1 MEEIVKPIKD
11 TNASYRRIGAGD
23 AKNTDLFLDVEHYQ
37 LFEGCGAEV
46 AVRFNKGN
54 LTRSILLICSFL
66 PLKFDQSS
74 IHKTIYFSKHFI
86 LDQLAMLDAVFVDK
100 DGNPCETIIQ
110 SWDIRINTTKK
121 NGEIDK
127 RFYFKGL
134 LKDFK
139 YVDHEG
145 KEVDGK
151 FTIRNYLLGGV
162 SELHM
167 RKGADGVF
175 DVAIE
180 NKIDSNVASPRPCLL
195 PSSPLPLQQIFYGA
209 PGTGKS
215 RAVAELTRGCDVVR
229 TTFHPDSDYSTFV
242 GVYKPAT
249 KDEETTDAQ
258 GVVRRETKIVYEF
271 VPQAFLKAYAKAW
284 KKMAGAAGGAPEP
297 QFLVVEEINR
307 GNCAQVFGDLFQL
320 LDRAPDG
327 FSAYPIEAD
336 SDLCRHLRGEFV
348 GCATSRL
355 GADAERALRGE
366 TLLLP
371 PNLHIWATMNTSDQ
385 SLFPVDSAFKRR
397 WDWRYTPIFDAGLGW
412 VVRAGAGS
420 YDWWQFLEKI
430 NESIA
435 ALTSSE
441 DKKLGY
447 FFCKATDG
455 VISAETFVGKVL
467 FYLWNDVFKDY
478 GTDSPL
484 FDTPDGRRLTFCDF
498 YAVEDGRAK
507 ADEAKVELLMG
518 NLGVEAVPG
527 EASGDGL

>member
-1 MEEIVKPIKD
+1 MEEVVKPIKD

-23 AKNTDLFLDVEHYQ
+23 AKNTDLFLDIEHYQ
-37 LFEGCGAEV
+37 LFEGCGVEV
-46 AVRFNKGN
+46 TVRFNKVN
-54 LTRSILLICSFL
+54 LTRSLLLICSFL

-74 IHKTIYFSKHFI
+74 IHKTIYFSKNFI
-86 LDQLAMLDAVFVDK
+86 LDQLAMLDALFVDQ
-100 DGNPCETIIQ
+100 DGNPCETILQ
-110 SWDIRINTTKK
+110 SWEIRINTIKK

-139 YVDHEG
+139 YVGHDGE
-145 KEVDGK
+145 ERDGK
-151 FTIRNYLLGGV
+151 FTIRNYLLGGI

-175 DVAIE
+175 DVLVE
-180 NKIDSNVASPRPCLL
+180 NRADMSIAPPRPIVSC
-195 PSSPLPLQQIFYGA
+195 SPLPLQQIFYGA

-215 RAVAELTRGCDVVR
+215 RAVSELTEGRDVVR

-249 KDEETTDAQ
+249 KDEETTDAG
-258 GVVRRETKIVYEF
+258 GVARRETKIVYEF

-284 KKMAGAAGGAPEP
+284 KKLVGAAGGAPEP

-336 SDLCRHLRGEFV
+336 TDLCRHLRSEFE
-348 GCATSRL
+348 GCAAPWL
-355 GADAERALRGE
+355 GADADRALRGE

-397 WDWRYTPIFDAGLGW
+397 WDWHYTPIYDAALGW
-412 VVRAGAGS
+412 VVRAGARR

-430 NESIA
+430 NDNIA

-484 FDTPDGRRLTFCDF
+484 FDAPDGRRLTFSDF
-498 YAVEDGRAK
+498 YAVEGGAAK
-507 ADEAKVELLMG
+507 ADETKVEILMR
-518 NLGVEAVPG
+518 NLGVEALPD
-527 EASGDGL
+527 EESGDGL

>member
-1 MEEIVKPIKD
+1 MMARKIKFQQFRKNDLVADSGKQFELGASWCADFFSFVPANESVSVTLTFKSLTETFLSWSGRQVELELAPVTNRGDRKAYANGRNGYSQIKD
-11 TNASYRRIGAGD
+11 FFINDLKLTVE
-23 AKNTDLFLDVEHYQ
+23 KNGSDYFAICRSGCDEYFLYVVPRWLFHNI
-37 LFEGCGAEV
+37 AEV
-46 AVRFNKGN
+46 
-54 LTRSILLICSFL
+54 
-66 PLKFDQSS
+66 
-74 IHKTIYFSKHFI
+74 
-86 LDQLAMLDAVFVDK
+86 LD
-100 DGNPCETIIQ
+100 
-110 SWDIRINTTKK
+110 S
-121 NGEIDK
+121 EI
-127 RFYFKGL
+127 
-134 LKDFK
+134 
-139 YVDHEG
+139 
-145 KEVDGK
+145 
-151 FTIRNYLLGGV
+151 
-162 SELHM
+162 S
-167 RKGADGVF
+167 AP
-175 DVAIE
+175 AP
-180 NKIDSNVASPRPCLL
+180 PRPIVSC
-195 PSSPLPLQQIFYGA
+195 SPLPLQQIFYGA

-215 RAVAELTRGCDVVR
+215 RAVSELTEGRDVVR

-249 KDEETTDAQ
+249 KDEETTDAG
-258 GVVRRETKIVYEF
+258 GVARRETKIVYEF

-284 KKMAGAAGGAPEP
+284 KKLVGAAGGAPEP

-336 SDLCRHLRGEFV
+336 TDLCRHLRSEFE
-348 GCATSRL
+348 GCAAPWL
-355 GADAERALRGE
+355 GADADRALRGE

-397 WDWRYTPIFDAGLGW
+397 WDWHYTPIYDAALGW
-412 VVRAGAGS
+412 VVRAGARR

-430 NESIA
+430 NDNIA

-484 FDTPDGRRLTFCDF
+484 FDAPDGRRLTFSDF
-498 YAVEDGRAK
+498 YAVEGGAAK
-507 ADEAKVELLMG
+507 ADETKVEILMG
-518 NLGVEAVPG
+518 NLGVEALPD
-527 EASGDGL
+527 EESGDGL